1 METPEQDPAQVTE
14 VPPREAVGD
23 RAVAVLPAPPDVE
36 GSAVAPGNT
45 RSGHRF
51 WRRRWVRRARRT
63 LLVLLVLFLIVAG
76 TSIIGALTAPGT
88 DPTSVRLAEWGR
100 DHGLGGV
107 IDWLEKQQYEHN
119 PPKIGGTPAGG
130 IPPAAGAITPS
141 SKPTGPRQLP
151 APPPLPVL
159 AGGAPL
165 PGEGQWQ
172 TVVTVKGAPAVRV
185 AALRPDDQHTS
196 FVVGVM
202 WIDPNL
208 VRGQLQPGYLD
219 PGGSWQAA
227 PSITPT
233 TQSSIVAAFNAGFR
247 FYQSHGGYY
256 SEGRTAAPL
265 LDNAASLVLDKDGRA
280 TVGSWNN
287 EVRMTSDVASVR
299 QNLIMLVDN
308 GQVSPSCSSGS
319 AVWGATVG
327 NTAFIDRSGFGVTA
341 NGGEVFVAGPALSVC
356 TLGNI
361 LKAAGVVRGMELD
374 INPAWVNGAYFHD
387 QSTGLPQ
394 GFPLY
399 PSQKTPPSRYFT
411 QTSRDWFGWYARP

>member
-1 METPEQDPAQVTE
+1 METREQDPDQASDE
-14 VPPREAVGD
+14 SPA
-23 RAVAVLPAPPDVE
+23 AVLPVPSDPRDIVLTSGIA
-36 GSAVAPGNT
+36 
-45 RSGHRF
+45 RSVRHF
-51 WRRRWVRRARRT
+51 WWHPATRRT
-63 LLVLLVLFLIVAG
+63 RRVLLALSLLFVVIVG
-76 TSIIGALTAPGT
+76 TSITDALTAPGT
-88 DPTSVRLAEWGR
+88 DTTSVRLAEWGR

-107 IDWLEKQQYEHN
+107 IDWLEKQQYQHDQ
-119 PPKIGGTPAGG
+119 PKIGGTPDGG
-130 IPPAAGAITPS
+130 IPPAAGALAPGTS
-141 SKPTGPRQLP
+141 NGNKTNGPRTLP
-151 APPPLPVL
+151 APKAIPVL

-165 PGEGQWQ
+165 PGEGRWQ
-172 TVVTVKGAPAVRV
+172 TVVTVKGRAAVRV

-196 FVVGVM
+196 FVAGVL

-219 PGGSWQAA
+219 PGGTWQAA
-227 PSITPT
+227 SSITAA
-233 TQSSIVAAFNAGFR
+233 TQTSIVAAFNAGFR

-265 LDNAASLVLDKDGRA
+265 QDNAASLVLDKDGRA

-287 EVRMTSDVASVR
+287 EVRLTPDVASVR
-299 QNLIMLVDN
+299 QNLVMLVDN
-308 GQVSPSCSSGS
+308 GQVNQSCSSGS
-319 AVWGATVG
+319 QVWGPTVG

-387 QSTGLPQ
+387 QPTGSPL

-399 PSQKTPPSRYFT
+399 PTQKTPPSRYFT
-411 QTSRDWFGWYARP
+411 PTSRDWFGWYVRP